1 MTFLGGFLHLLINSL
16 YAPECSSSEPV
27 AEQKEHKG
35 SCLKKHSDDPQN
47 SPRHLWT
54 DEAKVEL
61 FGEFGLNTSASE

>member
-1 MTFLGGFLHLLINSL
+1 MGKMGTEAVNINKENDILGGFLHLLINSL

-35 SCLKKHSDDPQN
+35 LCHKKHPDDPKN

-54 DEAKVEL
+54 DETKI
-61 FGEFGLNTSASE
+61 